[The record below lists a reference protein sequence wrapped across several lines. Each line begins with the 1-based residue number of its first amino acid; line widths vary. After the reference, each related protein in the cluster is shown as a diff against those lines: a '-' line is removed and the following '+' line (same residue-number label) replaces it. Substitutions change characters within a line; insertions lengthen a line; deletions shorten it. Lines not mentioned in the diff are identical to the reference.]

1 MASESQGLASFPPVR
16 WAMVHPRL
24 AAWIVLSVGMIVLL
38 VIEARDVGLLPG
50 QWIALIAACVVVA
63 GLCIWIISWED
74 GDDEDDLAD
83 ADVDSG
89 KDSA

>member
-1 MASESQGLASFPPVR
+1 
-16 WAMVHPRL
+16 MVHPRL